1 MKDIYTI
8 KELAQYWGVHPN
20 TVRRWI
26 SENLLKANKLGGT
39 WRITKEQATAFISE
53 GGKNG
58 GL

>member
-8 KELAQYWGVHPN
+8 KELAEYWGVHPN

-53 GGKNG
+53 GGK
-58 GL
+58 